1 MDLFLCFFLCSV
13 HHRLQQLSL
22 LVNIVTDPEANYTLA
37 QCGFSNLKATFT
49 SRFFFAHLNHFG
61 SLREFLSKVLKLGN
75 NDIVG
80 GVALQWTRVVAT
92 YLTKNVADIKM

>member
-1 MDLFLCFFLCSV
+1 MWIFQPKGNFHV
-13 HHRLQQLSL
+13 R
-22 LVNIVTDPEANYTLA
+22 II
-37 QCGFSNLKATFT
+37 
-49 SRFFFAHLNHFG
+49 FAHLNHFG

-92 YLTKNVADIKM
+92 YLTKNVAVIKM

>member
-1 MDLFLCFFLCSV
+1 MWIFQPKGDFHV
-13 HHRLQQLSL
+13 K
-22 LVNIVTDPEANYTLA
+22 I
-37 QCGFSNLKATFT
+37 
-49 SRFFFAHLNHFG
+49 FFAHLNNFG

-92 YLTKNVADIKM
+92 YLTKNVADIKI

>member
-1 MDLFLCFFLCSV
+1 MSFIGTYEAPKHNVIISNHCNCCFPSQDFFL
-13 HHRLQQLSL
+13 
-22 LVNIVTDPEANYTLA
+22 
-37 QCGFSNLKATFT
+37 
-49 SRFFFAHLNHFG
+49 AHLNNFG